1 MSSYQVTLSSH
12 IPPSSSGHLIATL
25 KTYIPIVL
33 KECLLLFSYIY
44 YKEKS
49 FIPYIDFIFVN

>member
-12 IPPSSSGHLIATL
+12 IPPNSSGHLIATL

-33 KECLLLFSYIY
+33 KNAYYYLVTFITKRNLSYHILILY
-44 YKEKS
+44 S
-49 FIPYIDFIFVN
+49 